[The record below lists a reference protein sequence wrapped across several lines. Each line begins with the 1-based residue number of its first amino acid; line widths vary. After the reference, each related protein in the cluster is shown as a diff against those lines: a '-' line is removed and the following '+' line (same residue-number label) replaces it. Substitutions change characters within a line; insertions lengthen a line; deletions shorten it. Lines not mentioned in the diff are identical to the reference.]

1 LFAVSWH
8 PLMSL
13 RREGT
18 AKDEAT
24 GEFMPR
30 GGYRAS

>member
-8 PLMSL
+8 PLVSL
-13 RREGT
+13 RLEGT
-18 AKDEAT
+18 AKDEGT
-24 GEFMPR
+24 GEFMP